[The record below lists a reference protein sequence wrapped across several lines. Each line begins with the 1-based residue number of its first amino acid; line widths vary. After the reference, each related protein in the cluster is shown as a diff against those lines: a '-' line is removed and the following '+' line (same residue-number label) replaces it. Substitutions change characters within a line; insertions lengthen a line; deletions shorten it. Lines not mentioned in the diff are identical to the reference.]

1 MRLDACNYVPKMKMS
16 GYQVGIEFTREQLV
30 DPEYEPIAQGDVD
43 LEDLRHRYEGHVPL
57 DHAAAVRGILVRD
70 TKTTAWSWIW
80 GIGLL
85 HDEMVTLGGYLRLYA
100 RYRNQYPI
108 IPRIEFDDDADAHAA
123 LSLLLETTPIEEN
136 DVINIEFSGRT
147 AFSIADFLHSDLSE

>member
-1 MRLDACNYVPKMKMS
+1 MPANILSKMKMS
-16 GYQVGIEFTREQLV
+16 GYQIGIEFTREQLV

-43 LEDLRHRYEGHVPL
+43 LEDLRRRYEDQVPL
-57 DHAAAVRGILVRD
+57 DHLAAVRGILVKD
-70 TKTTAWSWIW
+70 PKTTAWRWNW

-85 HDEMVTLGGYLRLYA
+85 HDEMVSLGGYLRLFA
-100 RYRNQYPI
+100 RYRNQYPT

-123 LSLLLETTPIEEN
+123 LFELLETTPIEEN

-147 AFSIADFLHSDLSE
+147 AFSIADFLNLNPDE

>member
-1 MRLDACNYVPKMKMS
+1 MTS
-16 GYQVGIEFTREQLV
+16 QSIGFQFTREELI
-30 DPEYEPIAQGDVD
+30 DPEYDPIQQGNVD
-43 LEDLRHRYEGHVPL
+43 LEDLRRRYEGHVPL
-57 DHAAAVRGILVRD
+57 DHAAAVRGILVKD
-70 TKTTAWSWIW
+70 PKTTAWSWIW

-85 HDEMVTLGGYLRLYA
+85 HDEMVRLGGYIRLYA

-123 LSLLLETTPIEEN
+123 MFVLLETTPIEEN

-147 AFSIADFLHSDLSE
+147 AFSIADFLNSGLGG